1 MAMVV
6 EMEMEME
13 IEIGSRAVFLGGG
26 SLLRPLVTPF
36 LVTGR
41 LFISGCL
48 HKSCSI

>member
-6 EMEMEME
+6 VMMEM
-13 IEIGSRAVFLGGG
+13 EIGSRAVFLGGG
-26 SLLRPLVTPF
+26 SLLRSSVSPF

-48 HKSCSI
+48 HESCSV